1 MAITDE
7 PGSDWWYAADI
18 TGPADV
24 TGITEPAQTE
34 PARQA
39 LRQAV
44 AQLLPSTLDVYL
56 TARRDGRYS
65 SVRITNI
72 PLGTFGISLP
82 DTDGNATMTLWVASN
97 GDQPHAQADEDHL
110 LPLLLSSA
118 IAVHAARRVLGDGVH
133 EFELS
138 EHGRMTWTPDTVRVE
153 EFAGVPA
160 PLGNAREFSWT
171 DPVIGNYVHP
181 HDPAYAAWLWFTD
194 PATGEAE
201 QTAYPLTPT
210 LADMHPHPTMT
221 LQPDSP
227 PEPVP
232 PHPPRLF
239 VPALA
244 ARGEWTEPAA
254 EPAPEQAE

>member
-1 MAITDE
+1 MAITDD
-7 PGSDWWYAADI
+7 PASDWWYAADI
-18 TGPADV
+18 IGPADV
-24 TGITEPAQTE
+24 TGITDPEQTE

-44 AQLLPSTLDVYL
+44 AQLLPSSLDVYL
-56 TARRDGRYS
+56 TARLDGRYS

-82 DTDGNATMTLWVASN
+82 DAAGNATMTLWVASN
-97 GDQPHAQADEDHL
+97 GDQPHVQADEDHP

-133 EFELS
+133 EFELVDN
-138 EHGRMTWTPDTVRVE
+138 GRMTWTPDTVRIE

-160 PLGNAREFSWT
+160 PLGQLREFNWT
-171 DPVIGNYVHP
+171 DPVLGNYTNRW
-181 HDPAYAAWLWFTD
+181 DPAYAAWLWFTD

-210 LADMHPHPTMT
+210 LADMHPT
-221 LQPDSP
+221 P
-227 PEPVP
+227 PMNLAPAGAPAPVP

-239 VPALA
+239 VPDLSTRA
-244 ARGEWTEPAA
+244 EWTEPAG
-254 EPAPEQAE
+254 EQAE